1 MIIYPF
7 DGINLETFIQEYEK
21 KDSDIIVKT
30 AKNKKYRV
38 FRTKEN
44 ESKILNTMEEQ
55 MNLAKK
61 ENYIEKKE
69 EATSFIH
76 KTAPWV
82 FITGSASVTFYLRA
96 GVDFAYILE
105 TIFFGLEAVLFS
117 GSALYYKSINY
128 FKKDFD
134 KNNVFLD
141 NKNKINNYIKQNP
154 NSIEVFNSKARKE
167 IETNLTDEIEP
178 LNINTMRLIK
188 LKQLKRLLEQ
198 ARFFDKFNFE
208 DADDVIDK
216 LDTNQVKDLIEKYD
230 NKKELV
236 LSKDR

>member
-1 MIIYPF
+1 M
-7 DGINLETFIQEYEK
+7 
-21 KDSDIIVKT
+21 
-30 AKNKKYRV
+30 
-38 FRTKEN
+38 
-44 ESKILNTMEEQ
+44 
-55 MNLAKK
+55 
-61 ENYIEKKE
+61 
-69 EATSFIH
+69 
-76 KTAPWV
+76 
-82 FITGSASVTFYLRA
+82 
-96 GVDFAYILE
+96 
-105 TIFFGLEAVLFS
+105 FS
-117 GSALYYKSINY
+117 GSALYYKSVNY

-141 NKNKINNYIKQNP
+141 NKNKINNYIKENP

-167 IETNLTDEIEP
+167 IETNLSDEIEP
-178 LNINTMRLIK
+178 LNINTMRLLK

-198 ARFFDKFNFE
+198 ARFYDKFNFE